1 MRLCVGLLFFDT
13 GDLPPPQHLYHHCQH
28 PIPQHQHALPALVL
42 RKRAMPSPVAA
53 AQASHAAAACTCNA
67 RSANI
72 KQHGIGEAKQHGQE
86 RCPHWLEAK
95 EAVERM
101 RSSSSSKEGHNRG
114 RGKYAATTTG
124 VAAALS
130 LVLSSK
136 ATATASEARR
146 ATITN
151 TLDVA
156 LRGILGGPINSFVF
170 RGFGREGGAS
180 DLGATGGRGLEITQ
194 KRFAFA
200 HDQHTSSDTTA
211 SRFNAVF

>member
-1 MRLCVGLLFFDT
+1 MRHCMGLLFFDT
-13 GDLPPPQHLYHHCQH
+13 GDLPPPHYLYHHCQH

-53 AQASHAAAACTCNA
+53 AQASHAAAACTCDA
-67 RSANI
+67 RCASI
-72 KQHGIGEAKQHGQE
+72 KQHGIGEAKQDGQE

-124 VAAALS
+124 VSSSIVS

-136 ATATASEARR
+136 ATAAASEQP
-146 ATITN
+146 TY
-151 TLDVA
+151 
-156 LRGILGGPINSFVF
+156 
-170 RGFGREGGAS
+170 
-180 DLGATGGRGLEITQ
+180 
-194 KRFAFA
+194 
-200 HDQHTSSDTTA
+200 
-211 SRFNAVF
+211 